1 VFCCLRAT
9 LQEPDHPIDRWNLV
23 ILSEKGPR
31 YRGLAKGEI
40 GEVISS
46 KYKGEFRV
54 KCPNGTVAYFREEEI
69 NYWDEGEVCG
79 RPFSFDPCQFFE
91 RQFLCVENDRLPRL
105 ARDKPE
111 ESYTEGVFL
120 CFPVSYRRTNASRR
134 SVDKASVRKRR
145 AFSTFHFKWSIL
157 PDRLGTNIGKALTKK
172 RTPPSIYAGHLED
185 MAIKDAGG
193 TIHDVIG
200 RPISELGSDEE
211 VRNGC
216 SPPPSLPFPSLLL
229 LLPPCVV
236 GEASSCQ
243 DRLGTA

>member
-91 RQFLCVENDRLPRL
+91 RQFFVWKTIVCQDWLGANLRR
-105 ARDKPE
+105 AKQK
-111 ESYTEGVFL
+111 SSFSVFL
-120 CFPVSYRRTNASRR
+120 FPIGEQTHRGGASTRHR
-134 SVDKASVRKRR
+134 
-145 AFSTFHFKWSIL
+145 
-157 PDRLGTNIGKALTKK
+157 
-172 RTPPSIYAGHLED
+172 
-185 MAIKDAGG
+185 
-193 TIHDVIG
+193 
-200 RPISELGSDEE
+200 
-211 VRNGC
+211 
-216 SPPPSLPFPSLLL
+216 
-229 LLPPCVV
+229 
-236 GEASSCQ
+236 
-243 DRLGTA
+243 